1 MGALRKGL
9 FSVVVCAAILT
20 LLAIPLLA
28 QLPTATILGTARD
41 QSGGVLPGVTVTI
54 INVET
59 GLTRSVKTADDGSYR
74 AVELPVGNYEVKAE
88 HSGFRSIDRTGIT
101 LEVTQQ
107 AVINLDFQVGTA
119 EQQVI
124 VNEEVPMVNTQDA
137 TLGGTVNET
146 KMEQLPLNGRNYI
159 DLALYQ
165 PGVTPDKNQNNQQGT
180 SFSVDGAPVR
190 SNNFTL
196 DGAVLQTMLGRS
208 PVAGE
213 SGNALGMDG
222 VKEFK
227 IVAGTFQAEYGLAMG
242 SQMVAVSKG
251 GTNQWHGDLF
261 EYLRNSA
268 LDANDVFQRDAGS
281 PIAPLR
287 KNQFGAAGGGP
298 IKKDKTFFYVV
309 YEGIRETKGVPINNT
324 VPEAGCH
331 PAGASAANGYG
342 AGAVITA
349 ANCPD
354 LIGNP
359 DDSIGTTPTPTIGQS
374 GQVVLSPFTAPLLAL
389 APLPNVPAVIDTDGS
404 VTGFAGAIIT
414 PASQVGSDHDSLG
427 ENYGQVRFDQTI
439 SDKDAFFARYTI
451 DNAFQNQT
459 QEDYSY
465 FRYTVPA
472 RNQWITLAENHIFSP
487 FLFNAGRF
495 SFSRTNSSI
504 NLANVGLPNN
514 GLGPSIV
521 PGFSTGVVDMNGGG
535 ANGYAEFG
543 SANAAPTTFN
553 RQNIYTLSDDI
564 NWIHGKHSFKFG
576 LLLNRFNEAS
586 QATNSFNGQ
595 LQYNNFSD
603 FIEDIPAV
611 VEFAPTFAT
620 ENRDFIFNTY
630 GFYGQDDWRV
640 TPRLTVN
647 LGLRYEFMN
656 TPHELSGRQ
665 SRIVNDFAD
674 PFTLGPVIKNQTLR
688 DFSPRIGLA
697 YDLFGNGK
705 TAIRGGAGIY
715 YDMGNIGTA
724 LGQTAN
730 GSLPYA
736 GLVDILPTCTSSAS
750 PCTTTDWENQLGT
763 CYTATL
769 DPNCVGGNNTGFP
782 IPIPDAVRSA
792 YQPNVLGVFT
802 PTYLD
807 YNWKSPY
814 MIQYNASVQQ
824 QLPWDMALGV
834 AYVGNHGVH
843 LPMVRDGNPVPPTS
857 FGNCGDPASVC
868 VNGKVPFWDTNCTAP
883 LPAGCSG
890 AYLNLNPNFG
900 SNINVATAASS
911 RYNALQIDFRKR
923 TSHGLEFQ
931 VAYTRSLLTDET
943 QGQSNIQDCIV
954 SGGLLG
960 VYPLNP
966 TVDKGPA
973 CFNIKNNWEINTL
986 YHLPSLK
993 TDNGFLAKA
1002 TNGWFVSSIVAIQSG
1017 QPFSPITGNN
1027 RSNSGV
1033 AQAQQGDRV
1042 NINTPALIAEYF
1054 KRTTNGGA
1062 DGLCTWMPGD
1072 DPKLLQN
1079 APYNVA
1085 PCLYT
1090 PIPYNPNTV
1099 ITGKPDQWFNPAM
1112 FSITPQCTGPGYT
1125 GCSPTLG
1132 QLGTAGRNI
1141 LTGPPER
1148 DWDFSLVKDTKLGFL
1163 GEEGLLEFRAE
1174 FFNVLNHANFSGDHL
1189 STAVFSGDG
1198 GDIGPFSEP
1207 IKSTAGQ
1214 VTRQLA
1220 DNQRQI
1226 QFALRL
1232 EF

>member
-1 MGALRKGL
+1 MGTYRKALSL
-9 FSVVVCAAILT
+9 SIVSAAILI
-20 LLAIPLLA
+20 LLAIPAVA
-28 QLPTATILGTARD
+28 QLPTGTILGVAKDT
-41 QSGGVLPGVTVTI
+41 SGGVLPNVTVTI
-54 INVET
+54 TNVET
-59 GLTRSVKTADDGSYR
+59 GLKRTVTTGDDGFYR
-74 AVELPVGNYEVKAE
+74 APELAVGHYEVRGE
-88 HSGFRSIDRTGIT
+88 RSGFKTETRKGIT

-107 AVINLDFQVGTA
+107 AVINLDFEVGSEA
-119 EQQVI
+119 QQV
-124 VNEEVPMVNTQDA
+124 VVTGEAPMVNTQDA

-146 KMEQLPLNGRNYI
+146 KMSELPLNGRNYI

-165 PGVTPDKNQNNQQGT
+165 PGVTPDKNQSNQQGT

-196 DGAVLQTMLGRS
+196 DGAILQTMLGRS

-222 VKEFK
+222 VKEFR

-251 GTNQWHGDLF
+251 GTNQYHGDVF
-261 EYLRNSA
+261 EYLRNNA

-287 KNQFGAAGGGP
+287 KNQFGAAFGGP
-298 IKKDKTFFYVV
+298 IKKDKTFFYAV

-324 VPEAGCH
+324 VPVAGCH
-331 PAGASAANGYG
+331 PAGATAANNFG
-342 AGAVITA
+342 AGTVITA
-349 ANCPD
+349 KNCPD
-354 LIGNP
+354 LIGTT
-359 DDSIGTTPTPTIGQS
+359 DDSINTSPIIDQN
-374 GQVVLSPFTAPLLAL
+374 GQVTLSPFTAALLAL
-389 APLPNVPAVIDTDGS
+389 APLPNVPAGIDTNGS
-404 VTGFAGAIIT
+404 QTGFVGAIVT
-414 PASQVGSDHDSLG
+414 PAAQVGSDHDSLG
-427 ENYGQVRFDQTI
+427 ENYGQMRVDHNF
-439 SDKDAFFARYTI
+439 SDKDTFFARYTI

-459 QEDYSY
+459 QQDYSY

-472 RNQWITLAENHIFSP
+472 RNQWITLAENHLFSP
-487 FLFNAGRF
+487 TLFNAVRF

-504 NLANVGLPNN
+504 NLANVGLPDN

-521 PGFSTGVVDMNGGG
+521 PGYSTGVVDMNGGG
-535 ANGYAEFG
+535 SNGYAEFG
-543 SANAAPTTFN
+543 SANAAPTTLTK
-553 RQNIYTLSDDI
+553 QNIYTLSDDL
-564 NWIHGKHSFKFG
+564 NWTRGKHAFKFG
-576 LLLNRFNEAS
+576 ILLNRYNEAS

-595 LQYNNFSD
+595 LQYNQFSD
-603 FIEDIPAV
+603 FLEDIPAV

-640 TPRLTVN
+640 TQRLTLN

-665 SRIVNDFAD
+665 SRIVNDYTD
-674 PFTLGPVIKNQTLR
+674 PFTLGPVIQNNTLH
-688 DFSPRIGLA
+688 DFSPRVGLA
-697 YDLFGNGK
+697 YDLFGSGK

-736 GLVDILPTCTSSAS
+736 GLVDILPSCTSSAS
-750 PCTTTDWENQLGT
+750 PCTTTDWENKLGT
-763 CYTATL
+763 CYTALL

-782 IPIPDAVRSA
+782 IPIPVAVRSA
-792 YQPNVLGVFT
+792 YQPTVLGVFT

-824 QLPWDMALGV
+824 QLPWNMALGV
-834 AYVGNHGVH
+834 AYVGNHGIH

-857 FGNCGDPASVC
+857 FGPCGDPASVC
-868 VNGKVPFWDTNCTAP
+868 VNGQVPFWDTTCTGSP
-883 LPAGCSG
+883 LPAGCSS
-890 AYLNLNPNFG
+890 AYRNLNPNFG

-911 RYNALQIDFRKR
+911 RYNALQLDLEKR
-923 TSHGLEFQ
+923 TSRGLEFQ

-966 TVDKGPA
+966 SVDKGPA

-986 YHLPSLK
+986 YHLPNLAK
-993 TDNGFLAKA
+993 GNGFLAKV
-1002 TNGWFVSSIVAIQSG
+1002 TNGWFMSSIISIQSG
-1017 QPFSPITGNN
+1017 QPFSPITANN

-1042 NINTPALIAEYF
+1042 NINTPALLAAYP
-1054 KRTTNGGA
+1054 
-1062 DGLCTWMPGD
+1062 CTSQPNQPPAGI
-1072 DPKLLQN
+1072 N
-1079 APYNVA
+1079 
-1085 PCLYT
+1085 PCPFYT

-1099 ITGKPDQWFNPAM
+1099 ITGNPSQWFNPAM
-1112 FSITPQCTGPGYT
+1112 FSIAPNCTGPGLT
-1125 GCSPTLG
+1125 NCSSTVG

-1163 GEEGLLEFRAE
+1163 GEAGMLEFRAE
-1174 FFNVLNHANFSGDHL
+1174 FFNILNHANFSGDHL
-1189 STAVFSGDG
+1189 STAVFNG
-1198 GDIGPFSEP
+1198 GGSDLTPFSEP
-1207 IKSTAGQ
+1207 IRATAGQ

-1226 QFALRL
+1226 QLALRI

>member
-1 MGALRKGL
+1 MGMYRKALCL
-9 FSVVVCAAILT
+9 SFVSSAILI
-20 LLAIPLLA
+20 LLAIPVVA
-28 QLPTATILGTARD
+28 QLPTATILGVAKD
-41 QSGGVLPGVTVTI
+41 SSGGVLPNVTVTI
-54 INVET
+54 TNVDT
-59 GLTRSVKTADDGSYR
+59 GQTRVVKTSDDGEFR
-74 AVELPVGNYEVKAE
+74 APELPVGRYEVKAE
-88 HSGFRSIDRTGIT
+88 HAGFKTVNRKGIT

-107 AVINLDFQVGTA
+107 AVINLDFEVGSAT
-119 EQQVI
+119 QQVI
-124 VNEEVPMVNTQDA
+124 VTEEAPMVNTQDA

-146 KMEQLPLNGRNYI
+146 KMSELPLNGRNYI

-165 PGVTPDKNQNNQQGT
+165 PGVNPDKNQSNQQGT
-180 SFSVDGAPVR
+180 SFSVNGAPVR

-196 DGAVLQTMLGRS
+196 DGAILQTMLGRS

-222 VKEFK
+222 VKEFR

-251 GTNQWHGDLF
+251 GTNQYHGDVF
-261 EYLRNSA
+261 EYLRNNA

-281 PIAPLR
+281 PIAPLH
-287 KNQFGAAGGGP
+287 KNQFGAAFGGP
-298 IKKDKTFFYVV
+298 IKKDKTFFYAV
-309 YEGIRETKGVPINNT
+309 YEGIREIKGVPINNT

-331 PAGASAANGYG
+331 PAGASAANNFG
-342 AGAVITA
+342 AGSVITA

-354 LIGNP
+354 LIG
-359 DDSIGTTPTPTIGQS
+359 TTDVNNVPIGQN
-374 GQVVLSPFTAPLLAL
+374 GQVTLSPFTAPLLAL
-389 APLPNVPAVIDTDGS
+389 APIPNVPAVIDTDGS
-404 VTGFAGAIIT
+404 QTGFVGAIVT
-414 PASQVGSDHDSLG
+414 PAAQVGSDHDTLG
-427 ENYGQVRFDQTI
+427 ENYGQIRVDHSF
-439 SDKDAFFARYTI
+439 SDKDAFFGRYTI

-459 QEDYSY
+459 QQDYSF
-465 FRYTVPA
+465 FRYTVPG

-487 FLFNAGRF
+487 VVFNAVRF
-495 SFSRTNSSI
+495 SFSRTNSAI
-504 NLANVGLPNN
+504 NEANVGLP
-514 GLGPSIV
+514 GGTGPQIV
-521 PGFSTGVVDMNGGG
+521 PGFNTGVVDMNGGG
-535 ANGYAEFG
+535 SNGYAEFG
-543 SANAAPTTFN
+543 SVNAAPTTYN
-553 RQNIYTLSDDI
+553 KQNIYSLSDDV
-564 NWIHGKHSFKFG
+564 NWTRGKHAFKFG
-576 LLLNRFNEAS
+576 ILLNRYNESS

-595 LQYNNFSD
+595 LQYNQFSD
-603 FIEDIPAV
+603 FLQDIPAV
-611 VEFAPTFAT
+611 VEFAPTFAV
-620 ENRDFIFNTY
+620 ENRDFIYNTY

-640 TPRLTVN
+640 TQRLTVN

-665 SRIVNDFAD
+665 SRIVNDFTD

-688 DFSPRIGLA
+688 DFSPRVGLA

-736 GLVDILPTCTSSAS
+736 GLVDILPNCTSSAS
-750 PCTTTDWENQLGT
+750 PCTTTDWEHQLGT
-763 CYTATL
+763 CYVAPVG
-769 DPNCVGGNNTGFP
+769 DPGCVGGNNTGFP
-782 IPIPDAVRSA
+782 LPIPDAVRSA

-824 QLPWDMALGV
+824 QLPWNMALGV

-857 FGNCGDPASVC
+857 FGPCGDPASVC
-868 VNGKVPFWDTNCTAP
+868 VNGKVPFWDTNCTGSP
-883 LPAGCSG
+883 LPAGCSS

-911 RYNALQIDFRKR
+911 RYNALQIDFEKR

-966 TVDKGPA
+966 IVDRGPA

-986 YHLPSLK
+986 YHLPNLRK
-993 TDNGFLAKA
+993 DNGVLSKV
-1002 TNGWFVSSIVAIQSG
+1002 TNGWFISSIISIQSG
-1017 QPFSPITGNN
+1017 QPFSPITANN

-1042 NINTPALIAEYF
+1042 NINTPALISEYF
-1054 KRTTNGGA
+1054 KRTTNNGA

-1072 DPKLLQN
+1072 DPALLQN
-1079 APYNVA
+1079 APFNMS

-1090 PIPYNPNTV
+1090 PIPYDANKV
-1099 ITGKPDQWFNPAM
+1099 ITGNPSQWFNPAM
-1112 FSITPQCTGPGYT
+1112 FSIAPQCTGPGLT
-1125 GCSPTLG
+1125 NCSPTLG

-1163 GEEGLLEFRAE
+1163 GEAGMLEFRAE

-1189 STAVFSGDG
+1189 STAVFDGNG

-1207 IKSTAGQ
+1207 IRSSAGQ
-1214 VTRQLA
+1214 VTRQLT

-1226 QFALRL
+1226 QLALRI

>member
-1 MGALRKGL
+1 MGAYRKGL
-9 FSVVVCAAILT
+9 CLSIVSIAALI
-20 LLAIPLLA
+20 LLAIPVVA
-28 QLPTATILGTARD
+28 QLPTATILGVAKD
-41 QSGGVLPGVTVTI
+41 ASGGVLPNATVTI
-54 INVET
+54 TNVDT
-59 GLTRSVKTADDGSYR
+59 GAVRTVKTGDDGEFR
-74 AVELPVGNYEVKAE
+74 APELPVGHYEVKGE
-88 HSGFRSIDRTGIT
+88 HPGFKTVSRKGIT

-107 AVINLDFQVGTA
+107 AVINLDFEVGSTD
-119 EQQVI
+119 QQVI
-124 VNEEVPMVNTQDA
+124 VTEEAPMVNTQDA

-146 KMEQLPLNGRNYI
+146 KMAELPLNGRNYI

-165 PGVTPDKNQNNQQGT
+165 PGVNPDKNQSNQQGT
-180 SFSVDGAPVR
+180 SFSVNGAPVR

-196 DGAVLQTMLGRS
+196 DGAILQTMLGRS

-222 VKEFK
+222 VKEFR

-251 GTNQWHGDLF
+251 GTNQFHGDVF
-261 EYLRNSA
+261 EYLRNNA

-287 KNQFGAAGGGP
+287 KNQFGAAFGGP
-298 IKKDKTFFYVV
+298 IKKDKTFFYAV
-309 YEGIRETKGVPINNT
+309 YEGIREIKGVPINNS
-324 VPEAGCH
+324 VPAAGCH
-331 PAGASAANGYG
+331 PAGASAANNFG
-342 AGAVITA
+342 AGTVITA
-349 ANCPD
+349 LNCPD
-354 LIGNP
+354 LIG
-359 DDSIGTTPTPTIGQS
+359 TTDVNGVPIDKT
-374 GQVVLSPFTAPLLAL
+374 GQVTLSPYTAPLLAL
-389 APLPNVPAVIDTDGS
+389 APIPNVPAVLDTDGS
-404 VTGFAGAIIT
+404 QTGFVGAIVT
-414 PASQVGSDHDSLG
+414 PAAQVGSDHDSLA
-427 ENYGQVRFDQTI
+427 ENYGQIRFDHTF

-459 QEDYSY
+459 QQDYSF
-465 FRYTVPA
+465 FRYTVPG
-472 RNQWITLAENHIFSP
+472 RNQWITLAENHIFLP
-487 FLFNAGRF
+487 TVFNAARI

-504 NLANVGLPNN
+504 NLANVGLPDN

-535 ANGYAEFG
+535 SNGYAEFG
-543 SANAAPTTFN
+543 SSNAAPTTFTK
-553 RQNIYTLSDDI
+553 QNIYTLSDDV
-564 NWIHGKHSFKFG
+564 NWIRGKHAFKFG
-576 LLLNRFNEAS
+576 ILLNRYNESS

-595 LQYNNFSD
+595 LQFNQFSD
-603 FIEDIPAV
+603 FLQSIPAV

-620 ENRDFIFNTY
+620 ENRDFIYNTF

-640 TPRLTVN
+640 TQRLTVN

-665 SRIVNDFAD
+665 SRIVNDFTD

-688 DFSPRIGLA
+688 DFSPRVGLA

-730 GSLPYA
+730 GSLPFA
-736 GLVDILPTCTSSAS
+736 GLVDILPNCTSSAS
-750 PCTTTDWENQLGT
+750 PCTTLDWEHTLGT
-763 CYTATL
+763 CYVAPVG
-769 DPNCVGGNNTGFP
+769 DPGCVGGNNTGFP

-824 QLPWDMALGV
+824 QLPWNMALGV
-834 AYVGNHGVH
+834 AYVGNHGIH

-857 FGNCGDPASVC
+857 FGPCGDPASVC
-868 VNGKVPFWDTNCTAP
+868 VNGKVPFWDTNCVAP
-883 LPAGCSG
+883 LPANCSS

-911 RYNALQIDFRKR
+911 RYNALQIDLEKR

-966 TVDKGPA
+966 IVDRGPA

-986 YHLPSLK
+986 YHLPNLVK
-993 TDNGFLAKA
+993 DNGFLAKV
-1002 TNGWFVSSIVAIQSG
+1002 TNGWFMSSIISIQSG
-1017 QPFSPITGNN
+1017 QPFSPITANN
-1027 RSNSGV
+1027 RSFSGV

-1042 NINTPALIAEYF
+1042 NINTPALLAAYPC
-1054 KRTTNGGA
+1054 TSTPGHPATGPDTN
-1062 DGLCTWMPGD
+1062 
-1072 DPKLLQN
+1072 
-1079 APYNVA
+1079 
-1085 PCLYT
+1085 PCAYV
-1090 PIPYNPNTV
+1090 PVVYDPNTV
-1099 ITGKPDQWFNPAM
+1099 ITGNPNHWFNPAM
-1112 FSITPQCTGPGYT
+1112 FSIAPQCAGASLTN
-1125 GCSPTLG
+1125 CSPTLG

-1163 GEEGLLEFRAE
+1163 GEAGMLEFRAE

-1189 STAVFSGDG
+1189 STAVFSGSG
-1198 GDIGPFSEP
+1198 GDITPFSEP
-1207 IKSTAGQ
+1207 IRASAGQ

-1226 QFALRL
+1226 QLALRI

>member
-1 MGALRKGL
+1 MGTYRKGL
-9 FSVVVCAAILT
+9 CLSIISIAVLI
-20 LLAIPLLA
+20 LLAIPAAA
-28 QLPTATILGTARD
+28 QLPTATILGVAKD
-41 QSGGVLPGVTVTI
+41 SSGGVLPNATVTI
-54 INVET
+54 TNVDT
-59 GLTRSVKTADDGSYR
+59 GIVRTVKTADDGSFL
-74 AVELPVGNYEVKAE
+74 VPELPVGSYEIKGE
-88 HSGFRSIDRTGIT
+88 HAGFKTVNRKGIT
-101 LEVTQQ
+101 LQVTQQ
-107 AVINLDFQVGTA
+107 AVINLDFEVGSTD
-119 EQQVI
+119 QQV
-124 VNEEVPMVNTQDA
+124 VVTEEAPMINTQDA
-137 TLGGTVNET
+137 TLGGTVSET
-146 KMEQLPLNGRNYI
+146 KMSELPLNGRNYI

-165 PGVTPDKNQNNQQGT
+165 PGVNQDKNQSNQQGT
-180 SFSVDGAPVR
+180 SFSVNGAPVR

-196 DGAVLQTMLGRS
+196 DGAILQTMLGRS

-222 VKEFK
+222 VKEFR

-251 GTNQWHGDLF
+251 GSNQFHGDVF
-261 EYLRNSA
+261 EYFRNNV

-287 KNQFGAAGGGP
+287 KNQFGAGFGGP
-298 IKKDKTFFYVV
+298 IKKDKTFFYAV
-309 YEGIRETKGVPINNT
+309 YEGIREIKGVPINNT
-324 VPEAGCH
+324 VPVAGCH
-331 PAGASAANGYG
+331 PAGASL
-342 AGAVITA
+342 VITA

-354 LIGNP
+354 LIGNT
-359 DDSIGTTPTPTIGQS
+359 DDTLPSSPPILQS
-374 GQVVLSPFTAPLLAL
+374 GQVTLSPFIAPLLAIV
-389 APLPNVPAVIDTDGS
+389 PLPNVPAVIDTTGS
-404 VTGFAGAIIT
+404 ITGFPGAIAI
-414 PASQVGSDHDSLG
+414 PAAQVGSDHDSLG
-427 ENYGQVRFDQTI
+427 ENYGQIRVDHTF
-439 SDKDAFFARYTI
+439 SDKDAVFARYTI

-459 QEDYSY
+459 QQDYSY

-487 FLFNAGRF
+487 TIFNAARF

-514 GLGPSIV
+514 GFGPPIV
-521 PGFSTGVVDMNGGG
+521 PGYSTGIVDMNGGG
-535 ANGYAEFG
+535 SNGYAEFG

-553 RQNIYTLSDDI
+553 KQNIYTLSDDV
-564 NWIHGKHSFKFG
+564 NWIRGKHAFKFG
-576 LLLNRFNEAS
+576 ILLNRYNEAS

-595 LQYNNFSD
+595 LQYNQFSD
-603 FIEDIPAV
+603 FLQDIPAV
-611 VEFAPTFAT
+611 VEFAPTFAV

-630 GFYGQDDWRV
+630 GFYAQDDWRIK
-640 TPRLTVN
+640 PRLTIN

-656 TPHELSGRQ
+656 TPHELNGRQ
-665 SRIVNDFAD
+665 SRIVNDFTD
-674 PFTLGPVIKNQTLR
+674 PFTIGPVIKNQTLH

-705 TAIRGGAGIY
+705 TAIRGGAGMY

-730 GSLPYA
+730 GSLPFA
-736 GLVDILPTCTSSAS
+736 GLVDILPNCTSQAS

-763 CYTATL
+763 CYPSL
-769 DPNCVGGNNTGFP
+769 MDPNCVGGNSTGFP
-782 IPIPDAVRSA
+782 IPIPNAVRSA

-814 MIQYNASVQQ
+814 MIQYNVSVQQ
-824 QLPWDMALGV
+824 QLPWNVAVGA

-857 FGNCGDPASVC
+857 FGPCGDPASVC
-868 VNGKVPFWDTNCTAP
+868 VNGKVPFWDTTCGQTP
-883 LPAGCSG
+883 LPANCSTP
-890 AYLNLNPNFG
+890 YLNLNPNFG

-911 RYNALQIDFRKR
+911 RYNAFQLDVQKR
-923 TSHGLEFQ
+923 TSQGLEFQ

-966 TVDKGPA
+966 IVDKGPA
-973 CFNIKNNWEINTL
+973 CFNITNNWEINVL
-986 YHLPSLK
+986 YHLPNLMRS
-993 TDNGFLAKA
+993 NGFLAKVA
-1002 TNGWFVSSIVAIQSG
+1002 NGWFMSSIISIQSG
-1017 QPFSPITGNN
+1017 QPFSPITANN

-1042 NINTPALIAEYF
+1042 SINTPALLAAYPC
-1054 KRTTNGGA
+1054 TSTPGHPATGPDTN
-1062 DGLCTWMPGD
+1062 
-1072 DPKLLQN
+1072 
-1079 APYNVA
+1079 
-1085 PCLYT
+1085 PCAYV
-1090 PIPYNPNTV
+1090 PVVYNPKTV
-1099 ITGKPDQWFNPAM
+1099 ITGNPQQWFNPAM
-1112 FSITPQCTGPGYT
+1112 FSITPECAGPGLT
-1125 GCSPTLG
+1125 NCSSTLG

-1141 LTGPPER
+1141 LNGPPER

-1163 GEEGLLEFRAE
+1163 GEAGMLEFRAE
-1174 FFNVLNHANFSGDHL
+1174 FFNILNHANFSGDHL
-1189 STAVFSGDG
+1189 STAVFNGSG
-1198 GDIGPFSEP
+1198 GDITPFSEP
-1207 IKSTAGQ
+1207 IRSTAGQ

-1226 QFALRL
+1226 QLALRL